1 MTDMEMDL
9 MMTKAEVLSL
19 RQIVRDQADMIDN
32 LRMQVADLQNIIE
45 AQRNL
50 NVHAI
55 EALVG
60 DAHG

>member
-32 LRMQVADLQNIIE
+32 LRMQVDDLQNIIE